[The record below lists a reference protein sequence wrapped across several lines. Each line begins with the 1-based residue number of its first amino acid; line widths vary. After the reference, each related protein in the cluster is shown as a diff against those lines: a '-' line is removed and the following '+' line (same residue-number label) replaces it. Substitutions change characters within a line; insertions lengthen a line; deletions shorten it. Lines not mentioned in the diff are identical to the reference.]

1 MVAARRASTATASR
15 RGRLAACAAARPP
28 AGAPGRRDALLGAS
42 AAAVATSV
50 QLPGLLLPAA
60 AQALV
65 SGYTPD
71 DGTTTT
77 VTAFH
82 DTPNAAKVRWLSCP
96 APRASP
102 PGAEGTQASSW
113 RTRFPQQ
120 QQQRPSAAD

>member
-1 MVAARRASTATASR
+1 MVAVRGSTATSASR

-42 AAAVATSV
+42 AAAVATV
-50 QLPGLLLPAA
+50 QLPGLIVPAA
-60 AQALV
+60 AQAAIV

-82 DTPNAAKVRWLSCP
+82 DTPNAAKVRRA
-96 APRASP
+96 APPRPQSV
-102 PGAEGTQASSW
+102 PGRGPEGTPASSW

-120 QQQRPSAAD
+120 RPSAAD

>member
-1 MVAARRASTATASR
+1 MVAARSASTASR

-42 AAAVATSV
+42 AAAVATV
-50 QLPGLLLPAA
+50 QLPGLIVPAA
-60 AQALV
+60 AQAIV

-82 DTPNAAKVRWLSCP
+82 DTPNAAKVRRAAPPRP

-102 PGAEGTQASSW
+102 AGAEGTPASSW

-120 QQQRPSAAD
+120 QRPSAAD